1 MTTYRILTIEEAAE
15 ILKLTPEIVR
25 KYLRRGQLP
34 GRKIGREWRL
44 SERALHDWLSV
55 CGAEGIAFGAAR
67 RLPFSVD
74 QFLQEKREE
83 INSEE
88 ERFGRLTAPPQIGRS
103 KKRRAS

>member
-1 MTTYRILTIEEAAE
+1 MMTYRILTVAEAAE
-15 ILKLTPEIVR
+15 LLKLKPDSVR
-25 KYLRRGQLP
+25 EYLRRGQLP

-74 QFLQEKREE
+74 
-83 INSEE
+83 
-88 ERFGRLTAPPQIGRS
+88 
-103 KKRRAS
+103 